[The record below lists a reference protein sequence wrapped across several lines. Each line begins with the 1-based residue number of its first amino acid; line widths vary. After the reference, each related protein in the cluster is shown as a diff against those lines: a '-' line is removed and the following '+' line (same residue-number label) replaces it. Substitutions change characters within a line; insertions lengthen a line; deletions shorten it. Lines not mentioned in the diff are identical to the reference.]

1 MKDVSFYEV
10 IIAKADQ
17 RIVSADSQIYD
28 MLGRFAT
35 RPMNELI
42 AAEDIH
48 IYENNIKNCDGG
60 WYPSKIIAPDTMYY
74 CYVSAKRYNEKLITL
89 TIVDARDLLNA
100 HSSLMKAIN
109 ALTALL
115 GLYEDVFFEYNPETG
130 IVSVSNTVLA
140 DFEPGDYSISNFE
153 ALLLKRATDDTQKD
167 AIKGFITEVKTCVGR
182 STVML
187 EGNILNDDDRVTTT
201 VLKEA
206 FVFYDK
212 DTEGVVGHIQL
223 RRSRGDVKPAYL
235 KYDSLTGL
243 LDKVDI
249 IRMARERIDD
259 KHLEGTALAII
270 DVDYFKSI
278 NDNFGHQF
286 GDDVIKKIADIISSE
301 VGKNGISG
309 RFGGDEFF
317 AVLYDMQSEDQLRPI
332 LKGIKNKASA
342 TFPDKGMD
350 KDNPL
355 SVSIGASVYSK
366 DADNYDDLFMLADH
380 CLYLAKEKGRNRYI
394 IYSREKHGDL
404 DEVRLK
410 QQSSKKINDR
420 DSSYGDVIVKMF
432 NLALHNKETSVEN
445 FLNEF
450 AEAFSL
456 DNIHLYV
463 GSPFKYRY
471 ATGSKVIKDKPAID
485 YLIKLLNSDDKDR
498 YFSLNDFVAVN
509 HLGMLPP
516 DEHSAREFLE
526 KREVYS
532 LVLIRFFDRDK
543 KECVLGISTVGR
555 KVQWNQSLFKYFR
568 AFTDILSF
576 LSLGEA
582 D

>member
-17 RIVSADSQIYD
+17 RIVSADSRIYD
-28 MLGRFAT
+28 MLGNFAT
-35 RPMNELI
+35 KPMNELI
-42 AAEDIH
+42 AVEDIH

-74 CYVSAKRYNEKLITL
+74 CYVSAKKYNEKLIDL

-140 DFEPGDYSISNFE
+140 DFEPGDYTIPQFE
-153 ALLLKRATDDTQKD
+153 ALLLERATDDTQKD

-187 EGNILNDDDRVTTT
+187 EGNILSDDEKVTST

-223 RRSRGDVKPAYL
+223 RRSQGYVKPAYL

-243 LDKVDI
+243 VDKVDI
-249 IRMARERIDD
+249 IRLARERIDD
-259 KHLEGTALAII
+259 KQLNGTALAII

-278 NDNFGHQF
+278 NDNYGHQF
-286 GDDVIKKIADIISSE
+286 GDDVIKKVADIISSE
-301 VGKNGISG
+301 VGKNGVSG

-317 AVLYDMQSEDQLRPI
+317 VVLYNVQSEDQIRPI
-332 LKGIKNKASA
+332 LKGIKNKVSA
-342 TFPDKGMD
+342 TFPDKGLD

-355 SVSIGASVYSK
+355 SVSIGAAVFSK
-366 DADNYDDLFMLADH
+366 DAGNYDDLFMIADH
-380 CLYLAKEKGRNRYI
+380 CLYLAKEKGRNRYV
-394 IYSREKHGDL
+394 IYSREKHGTLEDI
-404 DEVRLK
+404 RLK
-410 QQSSKKINDR
+410 QQSSNKINDR
-420 DSSYGDVIVKMF
+420 DSSYGDVIVKMLD
-432 NLALHNKETSVEN
+432 LAIHNRDSRVEN
-445 FLNEF
+445 YINEF
-450 AEAFSL
+450 AEAFGL
-456 DNIHLYV
+456 HNIHLYV
-463 GSPFKYRY
+463 GAPFTFRY
-471 ATGSKVIKDKPAID
+471 AAGSKAINDKSAID
-485 YLIKLLNSDDKDR
+485 FVTHILNSADKDR
-498 YFSLNDFVAVN
+498 YFSLSDFVVVN

-516 DEHSAREFLE
+516 DDHSAREFLE

-532 LVLIRFFDRDK
+532 LVLIRFWDRDK
-543 KECVLGISTVGR
+543 KECILGISTVGK
-555 KVQWNQSLFKYFR
+555 KVQWNQSLFKYYR